1 MLKIIT
7 GKPGSGKSYYAVKT
21 IIDNCRYDP
30 ISETYTLKEG
40 IFLVATLEGLR
51 LNFVDFDQTIKELA
65 ENETDLKKFPSE
77 TEESHRNRNGLYQ
90 FFSVPLWQNEI
101 APKWQKILIVIDE
114 AQRYFPA
121 SARDIPN
128 SVWYWFEYHRHFGAD
143 IVLMTQHPSSLHR
156 RVLNI
161 AENYIEAAP
170 PGLRQVKNLL
180 RYSLRDTTTNEII
193 SQSSQR
199 TEPQV
204 FKAYKS
210 ATHAQGI
217 KPPPNHLTKIY
228 ALGGVLAA
236 AVVIGIITMY
246 TGLMNHFQKEKQ
258 LNQPPTAAA
267 KSWPKETKPTA
278 THQPDNKPAP
288 TGQQTATNELDFTPA
303 IPGRPETAPAYRHL
317 LQVKSAPTLAG
328 CIKTKTACKCY
339 TQQATP
345 YPVTWEQCLEHVA
358 NIHFNPYAEPSTSN
372 SHPTPTTPQTPPAPV
387 ISPQI
392 PITEPNPT

>member
-7 GKPGSGKSYYAVKT
+7 GKPGSGKSYYAVKQ
-21 IIDNCRYDP
+21 IIDNCRYDA
-30 ISETYTLKEG
+30 ISESYTLKEG

-51 LNFVDFDQTIKELA
+51 LNFVDFDQTIKDLA
-65 ENETDLKKFPSE
+65 QNETDLKKFPAE
-77 TEESHRNRNGLYQ
+77 TEESHRSRNGLYQ
-90 FFSVPLWQNEI
+90 FFSVPLWQNDI

-143 IVLMTQHPSSLHR
+143 IILMTQHPSSLHR

-161 AENYIEAAP
+161 AEHYIEAAP

-217 KPPPNHLTKIY
+217 KPPTNHLTKFY
-228 ALGGVLAA
+228 YLGGALASFVIVGI
-236 AVVIGIITMY
+236 VVFY
-246 TGLMNHFQKEKQ
+246 SYLMNAFNGDKAERPQ
-258 LNQPPTAAA
+258 PTASS
-267 KSWPKETKPTA
+267 KPWPKTQQPAAQQLPVTNQAEKINIGAGDHTKTDELNFEPT
-278 THQPDNKPAP
+278 
-288 TGQQTATNELDFTPA
+288 
-303 IPGRPETAPAYRHL
+303 IPGKPETAPAYRHL
-317 LQVKSAPTLAG
+317 LQVKSIPTLAG
-328 CIKTKTACKCY
+328 CIKSKNACKCY

-358 NIHFNPYAEPSTSN
+358 NIHFNPYVSQPIDAMAPGT
-372 SHPTPTTPQTPPAPV
+372 TAQTPQVTPILPEG
-387 ISPQI
+387 IDG
-392 PITEPNPT
+392 